1 MWIRGLEVLLAADTS
16 GWDRDHFANLS
27 DVRNLKVDHA
37 TETGAQLL
45 IETARPLR

>member
-1 MWIRGLEVLLAADTS
+1 MLLAADTS
-16 GWDRDHFANLS
+16 EWNIGHYANS
-27 DVRNLKVDHA
+27 NDVRNLKVDHA